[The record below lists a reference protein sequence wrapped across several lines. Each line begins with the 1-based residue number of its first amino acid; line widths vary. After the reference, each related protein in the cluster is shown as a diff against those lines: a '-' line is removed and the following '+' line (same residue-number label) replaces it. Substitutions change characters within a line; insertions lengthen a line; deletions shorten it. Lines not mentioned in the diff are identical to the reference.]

1 MFLIFFLS
9 LGFKSRPELAIFSTF
24 QPLSD
29 LCQCLFHEIWNT
41 HTKGW
46 VEESWGSCSNQQIY
60 ILYIVQFWTFAF
72 FSKFSREI
80 LKLSF
85 YMIFYIS
92 IGSENHIGSAP
103 NFFLNCNHGY
113 ELCGI
118 FRQRTKF
125 HISFRELKLWWTSS
139 NLALF
144 PLKSTYKLSIFIG
157 PRDWVGKFLW
167 IQIQGC

>member
-1 MFLIFFLS
+1 MFFFMFLIFFLS

-92 IGSENHIGSAP
+92 IGSEIHIGSAP

-113 ELCGI
+113 ELCDTEVLLCWKMI
-118 FRQRTKF
+118 
-125 HISFRELKLWWTSS
+125 LYASS
-139 NLALF
+139 QAQITICWICLND
-144 PLKSTYKLSIFIG
+144 SI
-157 PRDWVGKFLW
+157 
-167 IQIQGC
+167 Q

>member
-1 MFLIFFLS
+1 MFFFMFLIFFLS

-92 IGSENHIGSAP
+92 IGSENLIRSAP

-113 ELCGI
+113 ELCGLSYNTLLI
-118 FRQRTKF
+118 RAFEMQLNF
-125 HISFRELKLWWTSS
+125 GQF
-139 NLALF
+139 LAMWGVS
-144 PLKSTYKLSIFIG
+144 K
-157 PRDWVGKFLW
+157 
-167 IQIQGC
+167 

>member
-1 MFLIFFLS
+1 MFFFMFLIFFLS

-113 ELCGI
+113 ELCG
-118 FRQRTKF
+118 TK
-125 HISFRELKLWWTSS
+125 IKYVPP
-139 NLALF
+139 ALF
-144 PLKSTYKLSIFIG
+144 SNRIPKDDSSPQI
-157 PRDWVGKFLW
+157 LW
-167 IQIQGC
+167 ILCRG

>member
-1 MFLIFFLS
+1 MFFFMFLIFFLS

-29 LCQCLFHEIWNT
+29 LCQCLFHEIRNT

-92 IGSENHIGSAP
+92 IGSKNHIGSAP
-103 NFFLNCNHGY
+103 NFFLIAIMVMNCVIRIYFCFWTNLIAIKKY
-113 ELCGI
+113 
-118 FRQRTKF
+118 
-125 HISFRELKLWWTSS
+125 SFQDNCHHEKKY
-139 NLALF
+139 A
-144 PLKSTYKLSIFIG
+144 
-157 PRDWVGKFLW
+157 
-167 IQIQGC
+167 

>member
-1 MFLIFFLS
+1 MVEASFLDSGVVSSSLTWGKKCFFFMFLIFFLS

-113 ELCGI
+113 ELCV
-118 FRQRTKF
+118 
-125 HISFRELKLWWTSS
+125 LDTS
-139 NLALF
+139 
-144 PLKSTYKLSIFIG
+144 
-157 PRDWVGKFLW
+157 DV
-167 IQIQGC
+167 

>member
-1 MFLIFFLS
+1 MFFFMFLIFFLS

-92 IGSENHIGSAP
+92 IGSEIHIRSGP
-103 NFFLNCNHGY
+103 NFFLNYNHGY
-113 ELCGI
+113 ELCECCDMIELPGRKVI
-118 FRQRTKF
+118 FFT
-125 HISFRELKLWWTSS
+125 IIL
-139 NLALF
+139 
-144 PLKSTYKLSIFIG
+144 YIFILNY
-157 PRDWVGKFLW
+157 PGKTTILSNGTIISSLILPFLSVST
-167 IQIQGC
+167 